1 LIPYEQI
8 LWSILGA
15 IVYAVGGYF
24 KNKEPF
30 DKQKFCTT
38 LIVGVAIGIIQVY
51 TKTSYEAAYNIALS
65 AGLIAIIEN
74 VMKAIYRRLRKPEV
88 TVAQTLAK

>member
-1 LIPYEQI
+1 MIPYEQI

-30 DKQKFCTT
+30 DKKKFCTT
-38 LIVGVAIGIIQVY
+38 IVIGIAIGIIQLYSKV
-51 TKTSYEAAYNIALS
+51 TYEAAYNIALS

-74 VMKAIYRRLRKPEV
+74 VMKAIYRRSQR
-88 TVAQTLAK
+88 LAKLAHWLVQ